1 VRDVGDAI
9 ETSRIEI
16 RVRIGLPRAASDV
29 ARLCQTR
36 RVSTIALI
44 GAGRMGRTHA
54 RALARCELA
63 RLVAVCDPVPGAPEA
78 AAPTGAA
85 VYHDTADVLADS
97 TIAGVLIAAPT
108 PLHDELVEHALVA
121 GKHVLCEKPLTLD
134 VHRDHELGR
143 LAESLGL
150 VLQVGFWRRFA
161 WPYREAARL
170 LADDAIGSPRLMRLS
185 QWDSEPPPPA
195 FCDPAVSGGIEIDC
209 GVHELDLAAWLL
221 RSPLARVSAA
231 GTPGDPAI
239 EAVGDVEAVVALA
252 VSAGGAPATIDLAR
266 SVRYGDDVRSEIVGA
281 HGAMLISAIGRGSL
295 HVGDGS
301 GLSAHPVASDHV
313 LDDALAAQADCF
325 ARAIGG
331 QRDPALPGAAAS
343 AHALAA
349 AQAMRRARLSGE
361 VELIL

>member
-1 VRDVGDAI
+1 ML
-9 ETSRIEI
+9 T
-16 RVRIGLPRAASDV
+16 L
-29 ARLCQTR
+29 
-36 RVSTIALI
+36 ALI

-54 RALARCELA
+54 RALARSRLV
-63 RLVAVCDPVPGAPEA
+63 RLVAVCDPVPGVA
-78 AAPTGAA
+78 AAVAPAGATVHLDVA
-85 VYHDTADVLADS
+85 EVLADPS
-97 TIAGVLIAAPT
+97 IAGVLIAAPT
-108 PLHDELVEHALVA
+108 PLHDRLVEQALVA

-134 VHRDHELGR
+134 VRRDHELGR

-170 LADDAIGSPRLMRLS
+170 LADGAIGTPRLARLS
-185 QWDSEPPPPA
+185 QWNSQPPPPA

-221 RSPLARVSAA
+221 GSPIAHVSAA

-239 EAVGDVEAVVALA
+239 AAVGDVETLVALA
-252 VSAGGAPATIDLAR
+252 VTAGGAPATIDLAR

-281 HGAMLISAIGRGSL
+281 RGALLISAAGTGSL
-295 HVGDGS
+295 HLGDS
-301 GLSAHPVASDHV
+301 TGLSEQPVPSDHV

-325 ARAIGG
+325 ARAVGG
-331 QRDPALPGAAAS
+331 HRDPDLPGSATS

-361 VELIL
+361 VELVWEGSS

>member
-1 VRDVGDAI
+1 M
-9 ETSRIEI
+9 
-16 RVRIGLPRAASDV
+16 
-29 ARLCQTR
+29 
-36 RVSTIALI
+36 STIALI

-63 RLVAVCDPVPGAPEA
+63 RLVAVCDPVPGAAEA
-78 AAPTGAA
+78 AAPAGAA
-85 VYHDTADVLADS
+85 VYLDAEHVLADRS
-97 TIAGVLIAAPT
+97 IAGVLIAAPT
-108 PLHDELVEHALVA
+108 PLHDQLVERALVA

-134 VHRDHELGR
+134 VHRDQALGR

-170 LADDAIGSPRLMRLS
+170 IADGTIGEPRLLRLC

-221 RSPLARVSAA
+221 GSQVAHVSAA
-231 GTPGDPAI
+231 GTHGDPEI
-239 EAVGDVEAVVALA
+239 EAVGDVEALVALA
-252 VSAGGAPATIDLAR
+252 VTAGGAPATIDLAR

-281 HGAMLISAIGRGSL
+281 RGALLISAIGRGSL
-295 HVGDGS
+295 HVGDAS
-301 GLSAHPVASDHV
+301 GLDARTVACDHV

-331 QRDPALPGAAAS
+331 RRDPVLPGSDAS
-343 AHALAA
+343 SHALAA

-361 VELIL
+361 VELVT